1 MLEQFHFVYPL
12 WLVALLPL
20 AALVWLLKTR
30 SSDDHAWQRVVDP
43 NLLPLLLNTGQG
55 HYRHT
60 ALWLLGAGWLIAVL
74 ALANPTWEKRPQPLF
89 ETQQA
94 RVIVLDLSRSM
105 NASDLK
111 PSRLFQA
118 RLKVED
124 ILDRK
129 DEGQTGL
136 VVFAGDA
143 FSVVPLTRDTKTIS
157 AMLQVLQPELMPV
170 QGSRADLGLEQ
181 AGKLLQQAGI
191 PRGEILLITDGMQ
204 TDAAIEQASQLQRQ
218 GYRIS
223 VLGVGTPDGAA
234 VPDGKGRTLRDQQG
248 KPVIARLDEQRLRQL
263 AKAGG
268 GRYARLQSSDHD
280 LDQVLAATVQ
290 PQFGTAE
297 KTNRSELTRHRWKEQ
312 GPLLALLLLPLGAL
326 AFRRGWLL
334 GLLLTSILLPLP
346 EPATAATWEDL
357 WKRQDQQAAEAL
369 VQGDAETAARL
380 ARDPLRLGSA
390 EYRRNDYQGALQA
403 FEKAQGPEAD
413 YNRGNALARL
423 SRYKEAIAA
432 YDDALKQAPGMEDA
446 LTNKRAIEKL
456 LQQQQKKQQQEKNPD
471 QANKQNKKQ
480 GQKDKKQGGQGQSKD
495 RQQQKGKQGQGNQ
508 QQNAGKGESGKPKE
522 QQGSQQQQQGQ
533 DQQKQAQAGQG
544 KSGSDQERAARPKAQ
559 QKQGPEPGKEDKNSF
574 AKAAEDLKKQQQ
586 RQSDKGQDESL
597 QPSQNEAKGEPRSA
611 ADKRQQAT
619 AKSGRKDEQEAQDKP
634 NTVPSGIAEA
644 EKKPL
649 SSEEQMAAEQWLRRI
664 PDDPGGLLRRKFL
677 YQYQQRQ
684 GHSSNDGQSW

>member
-12 WLVALLPL
+12 WLLALLPL
-20 AALVWLLKTR
+20 AALIWLLKTR
-30 SSDDHAWQRVVDP
+30 NGDDHAWQRVVDP
-43 NLLPLLLNTGQG
+43 NLLPLLLSNGQG
-55 HYRHT
+55 RNRHT
-60 ALWLLGAGWLIAVL
+60 TLWLLGAGWLIAVL
-74 ALANPTWEKRPQPLF
+74 ALANPTWEQRPQPLF

-105 NASDLK
+105 NASDLQ

-143 FSVVPLTRDTKTIS
+143 FSVVPLTRDAKTIR
-157 AMLQVLQPELMPV
+157 AMLPVLQPELMPV

-191 PRGEILLITDGMQ
+191 AQGEILLITDGMQ
-204 TDAAIEQASQLQRQ
+204 NDAAIDQARQLNEQ
-218 GYRIS
+218 GYRVS
-223 VLGVGTPDGAA
+223 VLGVGTPNGAG
-234 VPDGKGRTLRDQQG
+234 VPDGKGGTLRDQQG

-263 AKAGG
+263 AQAGG

-280 LDQVLAATVQ
+280 LDQLLASPTQ
-290 PQFGTAE
+290 PQFGVAE
-297 KTNRSELTRHRWKEQ
+297 KADRSELASHRWKEQ

-334 GLLLTSILLPLP
+334 GLLVTGILLPLP

-403 FEKAQGPEAD
+403 FGKARGPEAD

-423 SRYKEAIAA
+423 GRYQDAIAA
-432 YDDALKQAPGMEDA
+432 YDEALKQAPGMEDA
-446 LTNKRAIEKL
+446 LANKEAVEKL
-456 LQQQQKKQQQEKNPD
+456 LQQQKKNPD
-471 QANKQNKKQ
+471 
-480 GQKDKKQGGQGQSKD
+480 QGQSKD
-495 RQQQKGKQGQGNQ
+495 RQQQKGQQGQSSQ

-522 QQGSQQQQQGQ
+522 QQGSQQRQQGQ

-544 KSGSDQERAARPKAQ
+544 NSGSDQAHAAKPKAQ
-559 QKQGPEPGKEDKNSF
+559 QRQGPEPGKKDKNSF

-586 RQSDKGQDESL
+586 GQSGKGQDESP
-597 QPSQNEAKGEPRSA
+597 QQSQGKAGSKPESKPEKQQQAAAKPGRERKAKAQNKPGTTPAGTAEAKNRWRPSNGCAVYRTTRAACCDASSCTSINSAREVPPTGGRTGDHRSGA
-611 ADKRQQAT
+611 A
-619 AKSGRKDEQEAQDKP
+619 
-634 NTVPSGIAEA
+634 
-644 EKKPL
+644 L
-649 SSEEQMAAEQWLRRI
+649 
-664 PDDPGGLLRRKFL
+664 
-677 YQYQQRQ
+677 
-684 GHSSNDGQSW
+684 